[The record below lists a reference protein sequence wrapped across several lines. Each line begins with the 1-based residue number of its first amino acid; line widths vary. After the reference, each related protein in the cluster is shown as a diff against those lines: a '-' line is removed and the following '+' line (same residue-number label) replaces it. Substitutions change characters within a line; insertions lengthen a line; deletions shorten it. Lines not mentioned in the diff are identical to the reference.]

1 MSALDNLKDG
11 SVNIDITNPDHTVGV
26 MESDSAQPVTM
37 GRAKTIITQNNQRP
51 QPAPAAPR
59 QSVNVSTIAPQD
71 NEEADV
77 PMDAGEA
84 LAKSILEGPDSAFHK
99 YVEKETSEYHEWM
112 AEQQV
117 KVELEAAI

>member
-51 QPAPAAPR
+51 QPATVAPR
-59 QSVNVSTIAPQD
+59 QSVNVSAIAPQD
-71 NEEADV
+71 EEETDV

-84 LAKSILEGPDSAFHK
+84 LAKSILEGPDSAFSK
-99 YVEKETSEYHEWM
+99 YVE
-112 AEQQV
+112 
-117 KVELEAAI
+117 

>member
-51 QPAPAAPR
+51 HPAPAAQR
-59 QSVNVSTIAPQD
+59 QSEN
-71 NEEADV
+71 N
-77 PMDAGEA
+77 
-84 LAKSILEGPDSAFHK
+84 
-99 YVEKETSEYHEWM
+99 
-112 AEQQV
+112 
-117 KVELEAAI
+117 